1 MLCKACPVRFF
12 MNMSYPPSGRVALV
26 SFINLGIYDTGPKA
40 VDTSAKAEGIDDEAS
55 KIVNNFW
62 ADPQYRDGMTQQ
74 QTNAIINDPH

>member
-1 MLCKACPVRFF
+1 

-26 SFINLGIYDTGPKA
+26 SFIILGIYDTSPKA

-62 ADPQYRDGMTQQ
+62 AEPQLRDGMSSSRSTRS
-74 QTNAIINDPH
+74 